1 MNKIDLQGRVAAVTG
16 GARGIG
22 LAIAERFLSEG
33 ANVALWDMDAKRLAE
48 TAAAL
53 SGKGFDAR
61 RVAVFQL
68 DIRDDAAVA
77 KVAADTVA
85 KFGKIEILVNSAGV
99 AGAPLKTWEYGAQ
112 QFRDVVDI
120 NLNGTFFCCHAVV
133 PHMMKNA
140 ESFGRIINI
149 ASIAGKEGNPNASAY
164 SASKAGVIGLTK
176 SLGKELATTGIRVNC
191 ITPAAALT
199 EILQQV
205 NQQHID
211 YMLSKIPMARFVKVE
226 EIAAMVAWLSSE
238 ECSFTTASVID
249 ISGGRATY

>member
-1 MNKIDLQGRVAAVTG
+1 MNKIDLQGRVAAITG

-33 ANVALWDMDAKRLAE
+33 AHVALWDMDAKRLSE

-53 SGKGFDAR
+53 AAKGFDAT
-61 RVAVFQL
+61 RVGTFAL

-112 QFRDVVDI
+112 QFRDVIDI

-133 PHMMKNA
+133 PHMLKNA

-205 NQQHID
+205 NKEHVD